1 MTDPVAGPPP
11 PGPKPAAAAP
21 DPASDPARNGV
32 AGAMLRAARQQ
43 QGLHIAALAAAIK
56 VSPAKLES
64 LESGRYHELLD
75 IAFSRA
81 LAQTV
86 CRMLKIDPT
95 PVLAQMPGAPPDA
108 LGRVDGG
115 LNMPYR
121 ERPGRVVP
129 GDWAPWRHP
138 VLWLVALLLIAAAAF
153 VLVPATVVRD
163 LALPG
168 SAATLQVMPPG
179 GAAAG
184 QPAGADAGAAPA
196 AGAASGPGLAP
207 KTASPGELGT
217 NAAPTLGAAATP
229 RTELPGA
236 ISGALVGDANPN
248 PNANPNANANVNAN
262 VNANG
267 DAVLLRALQPTW
279 VQAVDGTGQTLMARL
294 LPAGETVEMT
304 VTPPLRLKIGNV
316 SGTELSFRGH
326 RVDLSTATRDNIA
339 NVTLP

>member
-1 MTDPVAGPPP
+1 
-11 PGPKPAAAAP
+11 
-21 DPASDPARNGV
+21 
-32 AGAMLRAARQQ
+32 MLRAARQE
-43 QGLHIAALAAAIK
+43 QGLHIAALAVAIK

-168 SAATLQVMPPG
+168 SAGTLPVMPPG
-179 GAAAG
+179 GAAAA
-184 QPAGADAGAAPA
+184 QPAGADTGAAPA

-217 NAAPTLGAAATP
+217 NAALTLGAAATP
-229 RTELPGA
+229 RTELPA
-236 ISGALVGDANPN
+236 ATSGALVGG
-248 PNANPNANANVNAN
+248 ANPNANANA
-262 VNANG
+262 NANG
-267 DAVLLRALQPTW
+267 DAVMLRALQPTW

>member
-1 MTDPVAGPPP
+1 M
-11 PGPKPAAAAP
+11 P
-21 DPASDPARNGV
+21 DRASDPASNGV

-43 QGLHIAALAAAIK
+43 QGLHIAALAALIK

-64 LESGRYHELLD
+64 LEAGRYHELLD
-75 IAFSRA
+75 VSFSRA

-86 CRMLKIDPT
+86 CRVLKIDPT

-129 GDWAPWRHP
+129 ADWAPWRHP
-138 VLWLVALLLIAAAAF
+138 VLWLVALLLIAAAGF
-153 VLVPATVVRD
+153 VLVPGAVVRD

-168 SAATLQVMPPG
+168 GAAALPVMPPG
-179 GAAAG
+179 GATANQPGTGDTGAATG
-184 QPAGADAGAAPA
+184 SPAAADAASA
-196 AGAASGPGLAP
+196 AASGVVG
-207 KTASPGELGT
+207 ASAGPRQ
-217 NAAPTLGAAATP
+217 GAAVTP
-229 RTELPGA
+229 SSDLSVAP
-236 ISGALVGDANPN
+236 SGAPV
-248 PNANPNANANVNAN
+248 

-267 DAVLLRALQPTW
+267 DSVALRALQPTW
-279 VQAVDGTGQTLMARL
+279 VQAVDGNGQTLMARL

-316 SGTELSFRGH
+316 SGTELSFRGQ
-326 RVDLSTATRDNIA
+326 RVDLKTASRDNIA

>member
-1 MTDPVAGPPP
+1 M
-11 PGPKPAAAAP
+11 AAP

-56 VSPAKLES
+56 VPPAKLES

-75 IAFSRA
+75 VTFSRA

-86 CRMLKIDPT
+86 CRVLKIDPT

-138 VLWLVALLLIAAAAF
+138 VLWLVALLLIAAAGF

-168 SAATLQVMPPG
+168 SAATLPVMPPG
-179 GAAAG
+179 GAAAAP
-184 QPAGADAGAAPA
+184 PAGADAGAAPA
-196 AGAASGPGLAP
+196 AGAASGLGLVP
-207 KTASPGELGT
+207 KTASPGELGSH
-217 NAAPTLGAAATP
+217 AAPTLGAAATP
-229 RTELPGA
+229 RTELPA
-236 ISGALVGDANPN
+236 APSAALFGDS
-248 PNANPNANANVNAN
+248 NANANASTSTNS
-262 VNANG
+262 
-267 DAVLLRALQPTW
+267 DAVMLRALQPTW

-294 LPAGETVEMT
+294 LPAGEAVEMT

-339 NVTLP
+339 NVILP

>member
-1 MTDPVAGPPP
+1 
-11 PGPKPAAAAP
+11 
-21 DPASDPARNGV
+21 
-32 AGAMLRAARQQ
+32 MLRAARQQ

-129 GDWAPWRHP
+129 ADWAPWRHP

-168 SAATLQVMPPG
+168 SAATLPVMPPG
-179 GAAAG
+179 GAAAA

-207 KTASPGELGT
+207 KTASPGELGI
-217 NAAPTLGAAATP
+217 NAALTLGAAATP
-229 RTELPGA
+229 RTELPA
-236 ISGALVGDANPN
+236 ATSGAPGVNV
-248 PNANPNANANVNAN
+248 NPNANANANA
-262 VNANG
+262 

>member
-1 MTDPVAGPPP
+1 MTDPAASPLPLSA
-11 PGPKPAAAAP
+11 KAAATAP

-75 IAFSRA
+75 VTFSRA

-86 CRMLKIDPT
+86 CRVLKIDPT

-129 GDWAPWRHP
+129 ADWAPWRHP

-168 SAATLQVMPPG
+168 GASALPVMPPAG
-179 GAAAG
+179 TAAA
-184 QPAGADAGAAPA
+184 PPVEAGAGAAPV

-207 KTASPGELGT
+207 KAASPGELGS

-229 RTELPGA
+229 RTELSA
-236 ISGALVGDANPN
+236 ATSGAPLVSG
-248 PNANPNANANVNAN
+248 NANALANANANAI
-262 VNANG
+262 AIAIALG
-267 DAVLLRALQPTW
+267 DAVTLRALQPTW

-304 VTPPLRLKIGNV
+304 VTPPLRLRIGNV
-316 SGTELSFRGH
+316 SGTELNFRGQ
-326 RVDLSTATRDNIA
+326 RVDLSTAARDNIA

>member
-1 MTDPVAGPPP
+1 MTDPAASPPP
-11 PGPKPAAAAP
+11 PSPKAAAAAP

-75 IAFSRA
+75 VTFSRA

-86 CRMLKIDPT
+86 CRVLKIDPT

-138 VLWLVALLLIAAAAF
+138 VLWLVALLLIAAAGF

-168 SAATLQVMPPG
+168 SAATLPVMPPS
-179 GAAAG
+179 GAAAAP
-184 QPAGADAGAAPA
+184 PAGADAGAAPA

-217 NAAPTLGAAATP
+217 SAAPTLGAAATP
-229 RTELPGA
+229 RTELPA
-236 ISGALVGDANPN
+236 VTSGALGVTV
-248 PNANPNANANVNAN
+248 NPNANANANASTN
-262 VNANG
+262 S
-267 DAVLLRALQPTW
+267 DAVMLRALQPTW

>member
-1 MTDPVAGPPP
+1 
-11 PGPKPAAAAP
+11 
-21 DPASDPARNGV
+21 
-32 AGAMLRAARQQ
+32 MLRAARQQ

-129 GDWAPWRHP
+129 ADWAPWRHP

-168 SAATLQVMPPG
+168 SAGTLPVMPPG
-179 GAAAG
+179 GAAAA
-184 QPAGADAGAAPA
+184 QPAGADTGAAPA

-207 KTASPGELGT
+207 KTASPGELGI
-217 NAAPTLGAAATP
+217 NAALTLGAAATP
-229 RTELPGA
+229 RTELPA
-236 ISGALVGDANPN
+236 ATSGALVGDANPN
-248 PNANPNANANVNAN
+248 ANANA
-262 VNANG
+262 NANG
-267 DAVLLRALQPTW
+267 DAVMLRALQPTW

>member
-1 MTDPVAGPPP
+1 
-11 PGPKPAAAAP
+11 
-21 DPASDPARNGV
+21 
-32 AGAMLRAARQQ
+32 MLRAARQQ

-168 SAATLQVMPPG
+168 SAGTLPVMPPG
-179 GAAAG
+179 GAAAA
-184 QPAGADAGAAPA
+184 QPAGADTGAAPA

-207 KTASPGELGT
+207 KTASPGELGI
-217 NAAPTLGAAATP
+217 NAALTLGAAATP
-229 RTELPGA
+229 RTELPA
-236 ISGALVGDANPN
+236 ATSGALVGDANPN
-248 PNANPNANANVNAN
+248 ANANA
-262 VNANG
+262 NANG
-267 DAVLLRALQPTW
+267 DAVMLRALQPTW

>member
-1 MTDPVAGPPP
+1 
-11 PGPKPAAAAP
+11 
-21 DPASDPARNGV
+21 
-32 AGAMLRAARQQ
+32 MLRAARQQ

-168 SAATLQVMPPG
+168 SAATLPVMPPG
-179 GAAAG
+179 GAAAA

-207 KTASPGELGT
+207 KTASPGELGI
-217 NAAPTLGAAATP
+217 NAALTLGAAATP
-229 RTELPGA
+229 RTELPA
-236 ISGALVGDANPN
+236 ATSGAPGVNV
-248 PNANPNANANVNAN
+248 NPNANANANA
-262 VNANG
+262 